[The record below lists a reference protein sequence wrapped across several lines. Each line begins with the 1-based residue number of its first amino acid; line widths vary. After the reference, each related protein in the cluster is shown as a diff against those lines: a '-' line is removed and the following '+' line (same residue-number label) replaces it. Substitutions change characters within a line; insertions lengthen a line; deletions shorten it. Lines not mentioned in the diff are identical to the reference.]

1 VKVLLVHNRYRNP
14 GGEERHVDL
23 LEASLTDIG
32 VEVARLEVDSGTLRT
47 ARSRL
52 LAGSLVAYNPASAT
66 LVRNAV
72 RRTRADIAH
81 FHNLWP
87 ILSAAALRGA
97 REAGA
102 RVVLTA
108 HNYRFACPTGILVR
122 RGKPHDDC
130 VTGSPFACSVR
141 ALPDHGAQGL
151 LYGAAL
157 SVQRRLRLLDRWV
170 DAFVAPTD
178 FVAHVLGASGFPAE
192 RTRVIRHGVPG
203 DPRRSVTAPPA
214 SRGSHA
220 LYAGRLSTEKGVRV
234 LLEAARIAPE
244 VPLVIAGSGP
254 LKNALIRELPSS
266 VTLVGHLDQNAL
278 SSLRASAR
286 MAVMPS
292 TWFEVCGYT
301 ALEAAAAGR
310 AVVASNIGGIPEV
323 VVDGE
328 TGLLVQP
335 GDPAAL
341 AEAMRRLWHDRELAT
356 RLGEQAADRAHRRH
370 DLERAAR
377 EHLSLYAEVG
387 SR

>member
-1 VKVLLVHNRYRNP
+1 MRILLVHNRYQNP

-23 LEASLTDIG
+23 LEASLADIG

-52 LAGSLVAYNPASAT
+52 LAGPLVAYNPASAT
-66 LVRNAV
+66 LVRDAV
-72 RRTRADIAH
+72 RRTRADVAH

-108 HNYRFACPTGILVR
+108 HNYRFACPTGILAR
-122 RGKPHDDC
+122 GGKPHHDC
-130 VTGSPFACSVR
+130 LTGSSVACGVR
-141 ALPDHGAQGL
+141 ALPDQGVKGL
-151 LYGAAL
+151 VYGAAL
-157 SVQRRLRLLDRWV
+157 SLQRRLRMLDRWV
-170 DAFVAPTD
+170 DAFVAPTQ
-178 FVAHVLGASGFPAE
+178 FVARRLAEAGLPAD
-192 RTRVIRHGVPG
+192 RTRVIYHGVPRY
-203 DPRRSVTAPPA
+203 PLTVTSPPA
-214 SRGSHA
+214 ARDSHA
-220 LYAGRLSTEKGVRV
+220 LYAGRLSSEKGLPI
-234 LLEAARIAPE
+234 LLGASRIASE
-244 VPLVIAGSGP
+244 IPLLIAGSGP
-254 LKNALIRELPSS
+254 LEKTMSRELPSS
-266 VTLVGHLDQNAL
+266 VTLVGQLDQNAL
-278 SSLRASAR
+278 SRLRASAC

-328 TGLLVQP
+328 TGLLVRP
-335 GDPAAL
+335 GDPSAL
-341 AEAMRRLWHDRELAT
+341 AEAMRRLWHDHELAT
-356 RLGEQAADRAHRRH
+356 RLGQQAAARVERRH

-377 EHLSLYAEVG
+377 DHLTLYAEVG